1 MKIGLCG
8 TSNISKTYLKCFKK
22 LGYEIEIVFG
32 SDLKR
37 LSNFAKS
44 HKIKYFTNDLN
55 ELISK
60 KEVDCY
66 IIVNDPSKHID
77 VAEILVKANKHV
89 LIEKPLDISV
99 DKIKKFCE
107 LAKNKNKVVHVV
119 NQNRF
124 DPQFIRLKSR
134 IDDHFLKNK
143 DVTKYAY
150 LRMFFYRN
158 NDYFNSSNQWK
169 KNYSCPLINQG
180 IHYLDLMNW
189 FFGNFLDVKSF
200 TQKDNINLKL
210 NDNII
215 GLVKFENNV
224 LLNIFSSTSI
234 KRNDIKFEFISGGK
248 ILKFEKNNSFL
259 RIKNLFSSTKSQ
271 FNLFLDQ
278 CKLFVDSVKNNDLT
292 HNNVFQAFNAVKLAK
307 KLNNIIE

>member
-22 LGYEIEIVFG
+22 LGHEIEIVFG
-32 SDLKR
+32 RDLKR
-37 LSNFAKS
+37 LSNFAKYN
-44 HKIKYFTNDLN
+44 KIKYFTNDIN
-55 ELISK
+55 ELVSK
-60 KEVDCY
+60 KDINSY

-89 LIEKPLDISV
+89 LIEKPLDVSV
-99 DKIKKFCE
+99 DKIENFIE
-107 LAKNKNKVVHVV
+107 LAKNTNTVVHVV

-124 DPQFIRLKSR
+124 DPKFIKLKKKL
-134 IDDHFLKNK
+134 DDHFLKNK
-143 DVTKYAY
+143 NVTKYAY

-158 NDYFNSSNQWK
+158 DDYFNSSNQWK
-169 KNYSCPLINQG
+169 KNYSCPMVNQG
-180 IHYLDLMNW
+180 IHFLDLMIW

-200 TQKDNINLKL
+200 SQKDNINLKL

-215 GLVKFENNV
+215 GLIKFENNV

-234 KRNDIKFEFISGGK
+234 KRNDIKFEFICDGRT
-248 ILKFEKNNSFL
+248 LKFEKNNSFL
-259 RIKNLFSSTKSQ
+259 RIKDLFSLTTSQ
-271 FNLFLDQ
+271 FDLFLSQ

-292 HNNVFQAFNAVKLAK
+292 HNNVFQAYNAVKLAK
-307 KLNNIIE
+307 KLNSVVE